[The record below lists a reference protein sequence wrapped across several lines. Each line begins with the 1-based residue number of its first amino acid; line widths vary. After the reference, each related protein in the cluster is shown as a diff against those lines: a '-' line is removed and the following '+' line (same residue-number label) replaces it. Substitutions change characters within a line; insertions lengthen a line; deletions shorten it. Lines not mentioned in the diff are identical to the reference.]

1 MKKMP
6 NQTTSQK
13 LLISNGS
20 ILDACWYIMVFKELS
35 HFKVKDSSQRSC
47 LISTPIWITIMD
59 CPIPERNLEQT
70 DPTRS
75 VYEDLSTAKNLT
87 RNNPQKASDSS
98 YESLRLLV
106 KRKDRDLDEL
116 REFVNLERES
126 FISRMEEQQ
135 DEINCHVMRHQNVV
149 SEETQNVATQQTK
162 DIVSAS
168 EIMEKVIQSMRMY
181 SSTWFRLTRLFCKSI
196 FFADLNLSW
205 QLQPS
210 MNCNFDRNHKK
221 LHYPIGIIW
230 NWSYSCRK
238 VKPIWSF
245 WKISQI
251 SVLFRYHEIYG
262 EAQEIQ
268 NQKLCWQGK
277 SA

>member
-1 MKKMP
+1 
-6 NQTTSQK
+6 
-13 LLISNGS
+13 
-20 ILDACWYIMVFKELS
+20 
-35 HFKVKDSSQRSC
+35 
-47 LISTPIWITIMD
+47 MD

-196 FFADLNLSW
+196 FFADLNLS
-205 QLQPS
+205 
-210 MNCNFDRNHKK
+210 
-221 LHYPIGIIW
+221 
-230 NWSYSCRK
+230 
-238 VKPIWSF
+238 
-245 WKISQI
+245 
-251 SVLFRYHEIYG
+251 
-262 EAQEIQ
+262 
-268 NQKLCWQGK
+268 
-277 SA
+277 